1 MNELAL
7 FKKIEK
13 ILYFVEILK
22 ALFTGKFKK
31 ENYLFDKTHKWS
43 HGNLIAESEK
53 INGKK
58 L

>member
-1 MNELAL
+1 MNELTL

-31 ENYLFDKTHKWS
+31 ENYLFDKTHK
-43 HGNLIAESEK
+43 
-53 INGKK
+53 
-58 L
+58 